1 MAKKAATRTNEY
13 YIERLRLERPDIY
26 RDLAAGKFENP
37 AAAFRAAGLKK
48 PRTRLQEMKNA
59 WLKASAAERD
69 AFKAFIGCAAP
80 SPTTSAPPLAPFSVD
95 RKLSPHV
102 VKQINAIMLRRGM
115 TMGDV
120 MDELG
125 FKRLNPSLGM
135 ALNRNTRLQP
145 DMLAAVEKW
154 IANNLGHAGS

>member
-1 MAKKAATRTNEY
+1 MAKKTATRTNEY

-26 RDLAAGKFENP
+26 RDLLAGKFENP

-69 AFKAFIGCAAP
+69 TFKAFIGCVSLVTP
-80 SPTTSAPPLAPFSVD
+80 PPTAPFSID
-95 RKLSPHV
+95 RKLSPYALA
-102 VKQINAIMLRRGM
+102 QIKAIILSRRMSKGA
-115 TMGDV
+115 V

-125 FKRLNPSLGM
+125 FKPLNPSLGM

-154 IANNLGHAGS
+154 IANNLGHVGS